1 MASAVY
7 ILCTL
12 TCLACAVLLLRGY
25 HQSRKRLLLWS
36 SLCFWG
42 MTLNHFILFI
52 DLSVLP
58 DAIDLSMYRHC
69 VALLSTVPLLFGL
82 VWETE

>member
-12 TCLACAVLLLRGY
+12 TSMACAVLLIRGY

-42 MTLNHFILFI
+42 MTLNNLILFI

-58 DAIDLSMYRHC
+58 DSVDLAVYRNSL
-69 VALLSTVPLLFGL
+69 ALFSTMLLLFGL